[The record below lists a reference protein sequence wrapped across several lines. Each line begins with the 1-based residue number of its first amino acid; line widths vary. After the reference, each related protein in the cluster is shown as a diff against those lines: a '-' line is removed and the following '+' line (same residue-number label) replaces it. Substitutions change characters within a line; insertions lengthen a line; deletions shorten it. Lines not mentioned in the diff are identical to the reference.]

1 MQMIRPRRE
10 ESTQCLLRAR
20 LGTGDRHSHFIPGTH
35 AGHTVSPSSRER
47 EIAQLLWEGLWNHIA
62 DDVGTGK
69 GGRLEQ
75 VLQSGNIP
83 LSAWEERNSEKV
95 RNLGFS
101 SAVAER
107 SLPK

>member
-1 MQMIRPRRE
+1 MMWVQGE
-10 ESTQCLLRAR
+10 
-20 LGTGDRHSHFIPGTH
+20 GGDWN
-35 AGHTVSPSSRER
+35 
-47 EIAQLLWEGLWNHIA
+47 LWEGLWNHIA
-62 DDVGTGK
+62 DDVGTGR

-95 RNLGFS
+95 SNLGFS